1 MRQRFGLSR
10 EVSVSSIYEAT
21 GTCTDTGIQDASFEL
36 FSFTPMGAGARLSS
50 TVYLGTGRAF
60 WSGISSRV
68 AAAEAKALGL
78 KTLERTFSG
87 RLLSATQR
95 FLPRKFVDNSWSR
108 LSTNWA
114 RGANGKA
121 HFFGPLGEGA
131 VRNNSYWLT
140 KELPILQGN
149 GMRII
154 YHYK

>member
-1 MRQRFGLSR
+1 
-10 EVSVSSIYEAT
+10 
-21 GTCTDTGIQDASFEL
+21 
-36 FSFTPMGAGARLSS
+36 
-50 TVYLGTGRAF
+50 
-60 WSGISSRV
+60 V
-68 AAAEAKALGL
+68 AASEAKALGL

-114 RGANGKA
+114 RGANGNT

-131 VRNNSYWLT
+131 VRSNSYWLT